1 MYDKMICMKK
11 IITLIFGLLLS
22 LSVYAQSAD
31 VITDIL
37 ETKEATFGQVC
48 YIAAVQQNLIEEY
61 ATYDDAVQALYE
73 NQIIPS
79 LEEASAPIPAVD
91 LAYIFARLWN
101 VQGGLMFRI
110 TKGSP
115 RYAFKQ
121 FQSDGIIDS
130 EADPAKY
137 VTGAKALSIY
147 TSCVNKYSGFDMK
160 AVSMEAE

>member
-1 MYDKMICMKK
+1 MYDKMFCMKK
-11 IITLIFGLLLS
+11 TMLFLFILFLGLYLH
-22 LSVYAQSAD
+22 AQSAD

-37 ETKEATFGQVC
+37 ESNEATFGQVC
-48 YIAAVQQNLIEEY
+48 YIAAVQQQFVDDN
-61 ATYDDAVQALYE
+61 ASYDEAVQVLYE

-79 LEEASAPIPAVD
+79 LEDASAPIPVVD
-91 LAYIFARLWN
+91 LAFIFARLWN
-101 VQGGLMFRI
+101 IQGGLMFRI

-121 FQSDGIIDS
+121 FQADGIIDS

-160 AVSMEAE
+160 SVSMEAE